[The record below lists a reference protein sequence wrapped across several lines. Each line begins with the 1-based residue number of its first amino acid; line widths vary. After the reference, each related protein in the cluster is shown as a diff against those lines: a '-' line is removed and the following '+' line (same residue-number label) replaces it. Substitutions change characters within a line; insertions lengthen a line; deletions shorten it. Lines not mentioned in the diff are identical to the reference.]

1 MSLANFIPSVWS
13 ARIQQGLD
21 KRYVLGNVVNRN
33 YEGDIS
39 GFGDQVR
46 INSIGDITVGDYV
59 RNTTVVTPEQLA
71 STQQIL
77 DINQSKYFAFYVD
90 DVDAAQTKPKVMDEA
105 MRKASNSLTDV
116 ADQFIAGF
124 VNDAGLTVT
133 NASVDKTNVLALF
146 AEISQKL
153 TDAHNPREG
162 RFIVIPA
169 WLEGLMVMAGIELD
183 TSNSTV
189 LSEGFIGRFMG
200 FDVMVSTNLLQTAT
214 ATPATLAMAG
224 TREAITFAEQ
234 IVSVEGYR
242 PESSFSDAVK
252 GLHVYGGKVVEPNA
266 LTKVEITAAP

>member
-1 MSLANFIPSVWS
+1 MSLQNFIPSVWS
-13 ARIQQGLD
+13 ARIQQGLE
-21 KRYVLGNVVNRN
+21 KRYVLGNIVNRN

-59 RNTTVVTPEQLA
+59 KNSTVITPEQLS

-77 DINQSKYFAFYVD
+77 DIDQSKYFAFYVD

-105 MRKASNSLTDV
+105 MRKASNALTDT
-116 ADQFIAGF
+116 ADQFIAAF
-124 VNDAGLTVT
+124 VNDAGITVT
-133 NASVDKTNVLALF
+133 NAAVAKENVLELF
-146 AEISQKL
+146 AEVSQKL
-153 TDAHNPREG
+153 TDEHNPREG

-169 WLEGLMVMAGIELD
+169 WLEGVMVRAGIELD

-200 FDVMVSTNLLQTAT
+200 FDVMVSTNLETDED
-214 ATPATLAMAG
+214 ATLAMAG

-252 GLHVYGGKVVEPNA
+252 GLHVYGGRVVEPNA
-266 LTKVEITAAP
+266 LVKVEVTQDTGE

>member
-21 KRYVLGNVVNRN
+21 KRYVLGNIVNRN

-39 GFGDQVR
+39 GYGDQVR
-46 INSIGDITVGDYV
+46 INSVGDITVGDYV
-59 RNTTVVTPEQLA
+59 RNSTVVTPEQLA

-77 DINQSKYFAFYVD
+77 DIDQSKYFAFYVD

-133 NASVDKTNVLALF
+133 NASVDKTNVLELF

-169 WLEGLMVMAGIELD
+169 WLEGVMVMAGIELD
-183 TSNSTV
+183 TSNSDV

-200 FDVMVSTNLLQTAT
+200 FDVMVSTNLLEDNG
-214 ATPATLAMAG
+214 ATLAMAG

-252 GLHVYGGKVVEPNA
+252 GLHVYGGKVVEADA
-266 LTKVEITAAP
+266 LTKVEVTQAT

>member
-1 MSLANFIPSVWS
+1 MSLQNFIPSVWS
-13 ARIQQGLD
+13 ARIQQGLE
-21 KRYVLGNVVNRN
+21 KRYVLGNIVNRN

-39 GFGDQVR
+39 GYGDQVR

-59 RNTTVVTPEQLA
+59 KNSTVITPEQLS

-77 DINQSKYFAFYVD
+77 DIDQSKYFAFYVD

-105 MRKASNSLTDV
+105 MRKASNALTDT
-116 ADQFIAGF
+116 ADQFIAAF
-124 VNDAGLTVT
+124 VNDAGITVT
-133 NASVDKTNVLALF
+133 NAAVAKENVLELF
-146 AEISQKL
+146 AEVSQKL
-153 TDAHNPREG
+153 TDEHNPREG

-169 WLEGLMVMAGIELD
+169 WLEGVMVRAGIELD

-200 FDVMVSTNLLQTAT
+200 FDVMVSTNLETEED
-214 ATPATLAMAG
+214 ATLAMAG

-252 GLHVYGGKVVEPNA
+252 GLHVYGGRVVEPNA
-266 LTKVEITAAP
+266 LVKVEVTQDTGE